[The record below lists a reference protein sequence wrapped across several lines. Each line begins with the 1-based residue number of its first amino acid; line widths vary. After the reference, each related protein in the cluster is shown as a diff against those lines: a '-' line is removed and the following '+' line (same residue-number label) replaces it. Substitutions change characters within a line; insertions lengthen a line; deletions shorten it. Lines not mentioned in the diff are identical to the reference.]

1 MKSKQSR
8 KEKYPHYVVLPKF
21 NAEYKILQQT
31 KALNRWDVGAFGRTI
46 RSSEPFSIQLTNGK
60 ILNSK
65 REPIKSEPIQQ
76 QPLEL

>member
-1 MKSKQSR
+1 MKKRQSER
-8 KEKYPHYVVLPKF
+8 YPHYLRMPKGH
-21 NAEYKILQQT
+21 NEYKILSQGSV
-31 KALNRWDVGAFGRTI
+31 LNKIIGQRTI

-65 REPIKSEPIQQ
+65 REPIKSEPIRQ